1 MLKTQSNLI
10 HWMKQTDT
18 HKHPWN
24 DYVKEKKIIQIWPFL
39 LNFLSIRMIQQRW
52 LLTAIKNWRKTQSIS
67 KSRESSITS
76 LETWRGRKDW
86 PLLSEKQKA
95 DYRTTVLGLFRM
107 VVWPLYDTTV
117 EETTDLSLISQD
129 NQTCS
134 FDQLPIGE
142 IVICGREKKDA
153 NNKMYELWRRNK
165 KNTSMNV
172 NLQPIL
178 YYSILVA
185 ENGYRFSVG
194 TLRRRTQLQ
203 SSVQNDA

>member
-1 MLKTQSNLI
+1 
-10 HWMKQTDT
+10 
-18 HKHPWN
+18 
-24 DYVKEKKIIQIWPFL
+24 
-39 LNFLSIRMIQQRW
+39 
-52 LLTAIKNWRKTQSIS
+52 
-67 KSRESSITS
+67 
-76 LETWRGRKDW
+76 
-86 PLLSEKQKA
+86 
-95 DYRTTVLGLFRM
+95 M

-178 YYSILVA
+178 TIVFLWRKTVTVLVGNSSKENTVTEFSA
-185 ENGYRFSVG
+185 EWYLIQVLNKVHQNII
-194 TLRRRTQLQ
+194 TQQ
-203 SSVQNDA
+203 ID